1 MHQFPGFHP
10 GFIFGGR
17 SVVPLTLVEEVL
29 ASRVFADVQHEITLS
44 TGIEEGDLGII
55 WHRGT
60 NAGSPPAAV
69 TPDGFT
75 SAHDY
80 TWSEGGLGMRN
91 QLSFRMMDGTEDGTT
106 VDTANNLAQFH
117 LFRGNRPF
125 RAVTAAGDVQSRSTG
140 NPAPAVIGSSAATAA
155 ALAYATYWITGA
167 GLIDPRSMS
176 PAKDDE
182 WVQAAPRAVAW
193 RFMTQEAV
201 ADVTIDMDNESVRN
215 WITGV
220 YFILE

>member
-10 GFIFGGR
+10 GFLFSSQ

-29 ASRVFADVQHEITLS
+29 ASRVYASTQGEVTLPS
-44 TGIEEGDLGII
+44 GIEAGDLGVI

-60 NAGSPPAAV
+60 DVGSPPASV
-69 TPDGFT
+69 TPAGFT

-80 TWSEGGLGMRN
+80 TWTESGLGMRN
-91 QLSFRMMDGTEDGTT
+91 QLSFKLMDGTEDGTT
-106 VDTANNLAQFH
+106 VDTANNLAMFH

-125 RAVTAAGDVQSRSTG
+125 RSVAAAGDVQSRDTG
-140 NPAPAVIGSSAATAA
+140 NPAPAVIASGAATSAV
-155 ALAYATYWITGA
+155 LSYATYWIIGL

-182 WVQAAPRAVAW
+182 WVQIASLAVAW
-193 RFMTQEAV
+193 RFMAEEAV
-201 ADVTIDMDNESVRN
+201 TDVTIDMDDESVRN

-220 YFILE
+220 YFALE